1 MTKQRI
7 KLKNKCK
14 IKFEDKILITI
25 TLIAI
30 VTYAMI
36 KNFSVGINK
45 TMVNYAKNKSIE
57 MATIIVN
64 DAIKEISKSNNLN
77 DLMIIQKNKSDEITN
92 ISFDNNKT
100 NKILYEINE
109 NILKNINE
117 VQNYNDSNSKNSKK
131 ENKKIYMM
139 PINIAYKNVLLSAIG
154 PKIPFK
160 LEIVNST
167 SNNIKTTIK
176 EYGIN
181 NSIVEIFVII
191 ELNTQIILPFSSSIS
206 TIKKEIPI
214 STKIIE
220 GKIPK
225 YYGGMISTKSVN

>member
-30 VTYAMI
+30 VTYAVI
-36 KNFSVGINK
+36 KKFSVGINK

-77 DLMIIQKNKSDEITN
+77 DLMIIQKNKSDEITS

-117 VQNYNDSNSKNSKK
+117 VQNYNDSNSKNS
-131 ENKKIYMM
+131 KKIYMM

-220 GKIPK
+220 GKIPE
-225 YYGGMISTKSVN
+225 YYGGMISSKSVN